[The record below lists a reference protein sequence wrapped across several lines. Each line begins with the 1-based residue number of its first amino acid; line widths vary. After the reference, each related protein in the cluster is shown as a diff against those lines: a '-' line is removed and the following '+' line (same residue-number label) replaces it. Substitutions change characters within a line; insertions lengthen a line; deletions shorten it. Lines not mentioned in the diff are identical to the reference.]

1 MKFANPLYYPVAVF
15 VGGMTLFVGV
25 RLLRLPSVVML
36 PLSVLVATGG
46 AVVQKSQ
53 EKPETQLKNPTLI
66 RELQTLKDSAKDV
79 ANKAQIL
86 RQEATQL
93 LGNTIQMELLAAVQY
108 ACDRALELPEKINH
122 LSQRLS
128 GENSLLSIQELQQ
141 QLAELKTKKQQS
153 MGVAQEQLGRLEASL
168 KRNIQLAKAGEDA
181 RQAQVLSL
189 ANLVYDSAG
198 VLQELQNKLRT
209 ADLSN
214 FDQTQELQ
222 LLSDDLKSFQENV
235 DLLIS

>member
-1 MKFANPLYYPVAVF
+1 MKFANPLYYPVAVL
-15 VGGMTLFVGV
+15 VGGMTLFLGV
-25 RLLRLPSVVML
+25 RILRLPSVAML

-46 AVVQKSQ
+46 AAVQKSQ
-53 EKPETQLKNPTLI
+53 EKPGNQLKNPALI
-66 RELQTLKDSAKDV
+66 RELQSLENSAKEV
-79 ANKAQIL
+79 AQKAKIL

-93 LGNTIQMELLAAVQY
+93 LGDTIQMELLAAVQY
-108 ACDRALELPEKINH
+108 ACDRALELPPKINH
-122 LSQRLS
+122 LSRRLS

-141 QLAELKTKKQQS
+141 QLIELKTKKQQS
-153 MGVAQEQLGRLEASL
+153 TGLAQEQLNRLEASL
-168 KRNIQLAKAGEDA
+168 NRNIQLAKAGEDA

-222 LLSDDLKSFQENV
+222 LLSNDLKSFQENV